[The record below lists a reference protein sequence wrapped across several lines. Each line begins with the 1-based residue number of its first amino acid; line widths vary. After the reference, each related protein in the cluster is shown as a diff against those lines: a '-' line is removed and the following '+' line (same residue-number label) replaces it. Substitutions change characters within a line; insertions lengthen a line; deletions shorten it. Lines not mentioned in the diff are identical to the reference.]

1 MNKLKYIILKYIHF
15 QSQDEINAI
24 TPKTFFGRKRQG
36 DKSSNLID
44 IWERQEERERHLREK
59 ENTAIAE
66 AERLHQERVK
76 KIREET
82 RRQLECPPDPPA
94 LTESPRESTG
104 KISDVATFVTDLLK
118 KYDVK
123 EYIGT
128 VQQRCKSLNVASL

>member
-1 MNKLKYIILKYIHF
+1 MKFIHF

-36 DKSSNLID
+36 EKSSNLID
-44 IWERQEERERHLREK
+44 IWERQEERKRHLREK

-94 LTESPRESTG
+94 LTESPKENTG
-104 KISDVATFVTDLLK
+104 KMSDVATFLTDVLE

-128 VQQRCKSLNVASL
+128 VQQWCKSVNVASL

>member
-1 MNKLKYIILKYIHF
+1 MKYIHF
-15 QSQDEINAI
+15 QNQDEINAF

-94 LTESPRESTG
+94 LTESPKESTG
-104 KISDVATFVTDLLK
+104 KISDVATFVTDLLQKYYVK
-118 KYDVK
+118 KY
-123 EYIGT
+123 IRT
-128 VQQRCKSLNVASL
+128 V

>member
-1 MNKLKYIILKYIHF
+1 MKYIHF

-24 TPKTFFGRKRQG
+24 TPRTFFGRKRQG

-66 AERLHQERVK
+66 AERLHEERVK

-104 KISDVATFVTDLLK
+104 KISDVATF
-118 KYDVK
+118 
-123 EYIGT
+123 
-128 VQQRCKSLNVASL
+128 

>member
-1 MNKLKYIILKYIHF
+1 MEHIKF
-15 QSQDEINAI
+15 QSQEINAI
-24 TPKTFFGRKRQG
+24 TPKTFFGRNRGG
-36 DKSSNLID
+36 DKSSEGPINLID
-44 IWERQEERERHLREK
+44 IWERQEEREHHIREK
-59 ENTAIAE
+59 ENAAIVE
-66 AERLHQERVK
+66 AERLHEERVK

-104 KISDVATFVTDLLK
+104 KISDVATFLTDLLK

-128 VQQRCKSLNVASL
+128 IQQWYNSLNVAFP